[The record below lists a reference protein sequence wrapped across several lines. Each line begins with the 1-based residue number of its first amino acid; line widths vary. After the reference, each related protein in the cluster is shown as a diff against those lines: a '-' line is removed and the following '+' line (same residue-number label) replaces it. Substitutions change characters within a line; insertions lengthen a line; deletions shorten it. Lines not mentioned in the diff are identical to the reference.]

1 MDYSFLKHRLR
12 DAAVH
17 KRTELGADFARYAA
31 RDLPQIADSLPM
43 PQSPV
48 VSAYWALKTELD
60 LRPLMNAFYD
70 KGVPVCLPVVTGKRE
85 SLLFRLWSPQAE
97 LVKGLYGTEQPDEKY
112 ETVEPNVLF
121 LPLLAFD
128 RQGGRLGYGGGFY
141 DRTVHELRAKN
152 PDVIVVG
159 TGFSAQE
166 IDEVPVEDTDEK
178 MDWILTESEL
188 IKVK

>member
-17 KRTELGADFARYAA
+17 KRAGLGADFARYAA

-152 PDVIVVG
+152 PEVIVVG

>member
-12 DAAVH
+12 DDAVH
-17 KRTELGADFARYAA
+17 KRAGLEADFARYAA
-31 RDLPQIADSLPM
+31 RDAAQAADSLPM
-43 PQSPV
+43 PENPV
-48 VSAYWALKTELD
+48 VSAYWPMKTELD
-60 LRPLMNAFYD
+60 LRLLMTKFYD
-70 KGVPVCLPVVTGKRE
+70 KGVPVCLPVVAGRRE

-128 RQGGRLGYGGGFY
+128 RRGGRLGYGGGFY
-141 DRTVHELRAKN
+141 DRTVRELRLKN
-152 PDVIVVG
+152 PEIVVVG
-159 TGFSAQE
+159 AGFSAQE
-166 IDEVPVEDTDEK
+166 IDEVPLEDTDEK

>member
-12 DAAVH
+12 DEAVH
-17 KRTELGADFARYAA
+17 KRAGLGTDFARYAA
-31 RDLPQIADSLPM
+31 QDAVRIADSLPL
-43 PQSPV
+43 PENPV
-48 VSAYWALKTELD
+48 ISAYWALKTELD
-60 LRPLMNAFYD
+60 LRPLMTSFYD
-70 KGVPVCLPVVTGKRE
+70 KGVPVCLPVVVAKNE

-112 ETVEPNVLF
+112 ETVEPNALF

-141 DRTVHELRAKN
+141 DRTVRELRAKN
-152 PDVIVVG
+152 PEIVVVG

-166 IDEVPVEDTDEK
+166 IDEVPVGDTDER